1 MWLDMTWVPAAPG
14 ASATLLLAPGTAGT
28 EVPQAPAALPQAFTT
43 LSFFL
48 LSGHS
53 FREPL

>member
-1 MWLDMTWVPAAPG
+1 MWLGMTWVPAAPG
-14 ASATLLLAPGTAGT
+14 ASATLLLAPGT
-28 EVPQAPAALPQAFTT
+28 EVPQAPAALPQAFTA